1 MKSFLRFLLVFTC
14 LHLLVL
20 QLLPAQDFR
29 VAYNVYDTVRK
40 DYEIY
45 VMNADGTGKKNITN
59 VKAVDWTYYAYG
71 RRLFFI
77 SDRDT
82 CSRCF
87 FLYEM
92 DPDGGGL
99 RRISEL
105 QLEDSWMDSRME
117 GREMVVTGRVGKD
130 IRQQLFLL
138 NTTDGSYRQITTD
151 TGAYYNDPVFVGDG
165 DQLVFRHRKNRRD
178 RNEKAELWIM
188 KLDGSGLRQLTSF
201 PAADTSAPW
210 HAYHAGAPRWNARY
224 GFISFQSIR
233 NGQYQ
238 LFSIRPDGSGLRQL
252 TAGGNV
258 GWHDW
263 SRDGRWLV
271 ADAAGADQADY
282 DIVLYKYG
290 RKLKFKRRLSGRG
303 DWKAEYA
310 PVVVE

>member
-1 MKSFLRFLLVFTC
+1 MRSFLRFLLVFIC
-14 LHLLVL
+14 L
-20 QLLPAQDFR
+20 QLLSPQLLTAQDFR

-45 VMNADGTGKKNITN
+45 VMNADGSGKKNITN
-59 VKAVDWTYYAYG
+59 VKAVDWTYYAFG
-71 RRLFFI
+71 KRLFFI

-92 DPDGGGL
+92 DPEGGSL
-99 RRISEL
+99 RRISDL

-138 NTTDGSYRQITTD
+138 NTEDGSYRRLTSD
-151 TGAYYNDPVFVGDG
+151 TGAYYNDPVFIKGGEQV
-165 DQLVFRHRKNRRD
+165 VFRHRKNRRD
-178 RNEKAELWIM
+178 RNEKAELWVM
-188 KLDGSGLRQLTSF
+188 NPDGSGMKQLTSF
-201 PAADTSAPW
+201 PATDTSAPW

-233 NGQYQ
+233 NGQYH

-252 TAGGNV
+252 TAGGNE

-271 ADAAGADQADY
+271 ADAAGAVPSDY

-290 RKLKFKRRLSGRG
+290 RKLKFVRRLSGRG

-310 PVVVE
+310 PVVLQ